1 MTPPPGGD
9 EDTGSVWVGTSGWQY
24 DSWRGDFYPEG
35 LPRTKQ
41 LAYAATQLNTMELNG
56 SFYSL
61 QRPASYRRWHDETPA
76 GFLVAVKGGRHI
88 THFKRLRDVEVS
100 LANFFASGVTLL
112 GDKLG
117 PILWQLPE
125 RVQFD
130 RDVLAEF
137 LGQLPRSVAAATV
150 LARRNDRQLD
160 TADLT
165 ASRRPLRHALE
176 VRHRSFRD
184 DDFLGLLDEHD
195 VACVVADSA
204 GKWPMLDESTGS
216 FDYVRLHGHTE
227 LYASRYSD
235 RLLDTWADRCRAGA
249 SAGRDVHVYFDNDM
263 RGHAPHDAV
272 RLSQRLGL
280 RP

>member
-1 MTPPPGGD
+1 MTPPPGSD

-61 QRPASYRRWHDETPA
+61 QRPASYRRWHDATPA
-76 GFLVAVKGGRHI
+76 GFLFAVKGGRHI

-125 RVQFD
+125 RVEFD